1 MRWQSIFS
9 IIGFMLVLCGFMMTL
24 PAVLDWFYNNTFS
37 AKSFLASAALT
48 VSFGSILLLAT
59 EQKQTPL
66 KTKEMFLTTTL
77 VWIFF
82 TFFCSLPY
90 LFSLTHISFVK
101 AFFESVSG
109 LTTTGATIFQDLECL
124 SKGILF
130 WRSLTHWMGGLGILV
145 VAILILPTLRIGGM
159 QLFNIEVSGE
169 TNRDAPSTFQ
179 NVSGILIYFFF
190 LTVLSTVCL
199 YLAGMNM
206 FDAVNHAM
214 SVVATGG
221 FSTHN
226 ESIAYFNSPLIEWV
240 IILFMFWGGF
250 PLMMGIYLFHNHFD
264 RIRKNEQIKL
274 YCFLL
279 VVCISVF
286 SFLRWMIVSFD
297 NGELSN
303 IIRTTTFAITSI
315 LTSTGFTL
323 DNYQLWGSWAI
334 AAFLFLM
341 LPGGCTGSTTG
352 GIKLFRISIMMKI
365 IHAKL
370 KSTARPHGVFIPRYG
385 SSPVAEDVVFGVLTF
400 IGLYLVCL
408 VAGTIALSFCDLDI
422 VTCFSGVIS
431 ALSNIGPA
439 LGNEIGP
446 DKTFAYLPSNALGIL
461 AFLMLLGR
469 LEFVAILILFFPF
482 FWKKNI

>member
-9 IIGFMLVLCGFMMTL
+9 IIGFMLVLCGFTMTL
-24 PAVLDWFYNNTFS
+24 PAALDWFYNNKFS
-37 AKSFLASAALT
+37 ARSFLTSAALT
-48 VSFGSILLLAT
+48 VSFGSILLLMT
-59 EQKQTPL
+59 EQKQAPL
-66 KTKEMFLTTTL
+66 KTKEMFITTTF
-77 VWIFF
+77 VWVFF
-82 TFFCSLPY
+82 SLFCSLPY
-90 LFSLTHISFVK
+90 LFSLSHISFVK

-109 LTTTGATIFQDLECL
+109 LTTTGATIFQNLEVL
-124 SKGILF
+124 PKGILF

-190 LTVLSTVCL
+190 LTVLASVCL
-199 YLAGMNM
+199 RLAGMSM
-206 FDAVNHAM
+206 FDAINHAM

-226 ESIAYFNSPLIEWV
+226 ESIAYFNSPLIEWL
-240 IILFMFWGGF
+240 IILFMFLGGF
-250 PLMMGIYLFHNHFD
+250 PLMVGIYLFHNHYEG
-264 RIRKNEQIKL
+264 IRNNEQIKL
-274 YCFLL
+274 YIFLL
-279 VVCISVF
+279 VACISVF
-286 SFLRWMIVSFD
+286 SFLRWMSVSFD
-297 NGELSN
+297 NGELST
-303 IIRTTTFAITSI
+303 ILRTTSFAITAI
-315 LTSTGFTL
+315 LTTTGFTL
-323 DNYQLWGSWAI
+323 DNYQLWGSWAV
-334 AAFLFLM
+334 ASFVFLM

-400 IGLYLVCL
+400 VGLYLVSL
-408 VAGTIALSFCDLDI
+408 IVGTVVLSFCDLDF
-422 VTCFSGVIS
+422 VTCFSGAIS

-439 LGNEIGP
+439 LGNDIGP
-446 DKTFAYLPSNALGIL
+446 DKTFAFLPSSALGIL
-461 AFLMLLGR
+461 SFLMLLGR